1 MTGWLVGTA
10 ILGLAALGPIAYG
23 QTKWADEVAAVK
35 WLATEQA
42 VRVLGGSGGRIGVT
56 IRDLG
61 DEDLKSGKTGVIIDR
76 VDADSPAEKGGMK
89 AGDTVVE
96 FDGER
101 VRSSRQFAR
110 LVQET
115 PPGRQIQAAVLRG
128 GQRVTVTVQPRDTA
142 SYKSSDHMDD
152 LFAMRPTPKIPPTP
166 PPAPADAFPKFEFF
180 MGTGRLGIAVEDLSP
195 QLAEYFGAKDG
206 VLVKSVDDNSVAG
219 KAGVKAGDVITSL
232 DGGSINTA
240 ADLRRR
246 TQRLESGDEF
256 TLGVVR
262 DKKTLTLKGK
272 LESQTRRSTVVLL

>member
-10 ILGLAALGPIAYG
+10 ILGLATLGPIAHG
-23 QTKWADEVAAVK
+23 QMKWVDEVADTK
-35 WLATEQA
+35 WLAKEQA
-42 VRVLGGSGGRIGVT
+42 VRVFGGSGGRIGVT

-61 DEDLKSGKTGVIIDR
+61 DEDVKSGKTGVIIDR
-76 VDADSPAEKGGMK
+76 VDAESPAEKAGMK

-115 PPGRQIQAAVLRG
+115 PAGRQIQAAVLRG
-128 GQRVTVTVQPRDTA
+128 GQRITVTVQPRETGA
-142 SYKSSDHMDD
+142 YKSSDHFDEI
-152 LFAMRPTPKIPPTP
+152 LAMRPTPKLPPMP
-166 PPAPADAFPKFEFF
+166 PPAPSDGFSKFELF
-180 MGTGRLGIAVEDLSP
+180 MGTGRLGVVVEDLSP
-195 QLAEYFGAKDG
+195 QLAEYFGTKDG

-219 KAGVKAGDVITSL
+219 KIGVKAGDVITSL

-262 DKKTLTLKGK
+262 DKKPLTLKG
-272 LESQTRRSTVVLL
+272 